1 MRVVRGEEV
10 PPMLEVSIATTS
22 AASTPPAWSPRE
34 VNAYNGQ
41 STSNINI
48 AEIGA
53 TDVAPPPY
61 SPPAPP
67 AAAHTRQMPQIR
79 VVQGRDGR
87 AVVGDGDGPAP
98 EVQGA
103 GAGARWAA

>member
-1 MRVVRGEEV
+1 MRVVRREEV

-34 VNAYNGQ
+34 MNAYNGQ

-67 AAAHTRQMPQIR
+67 AGHIL
-79 VVQGRDGR
+79 GRCRRSEWCKDVMGGR
-87 AVVGDGDGPAP
+87 WFGDGDGPAP